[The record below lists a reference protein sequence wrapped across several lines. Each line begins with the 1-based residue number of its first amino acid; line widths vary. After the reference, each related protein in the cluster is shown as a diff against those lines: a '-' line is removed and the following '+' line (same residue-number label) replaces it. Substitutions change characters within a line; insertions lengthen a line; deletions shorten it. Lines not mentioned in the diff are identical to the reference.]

1 MAKNIEPK
9 LKKIGDYLKLEEDTV
24 FTIPEYQRA
33 YSWGIDN
40 CDKLWQD
47 INDFVESESKD
58 RYFFGTIIIN
68 CQDNDTKYGLIDG
81 QQRTTTFLLLLKAL
95 LVRINIAIERTA
107 SDEDSASLCRGLQER
122 RRRIMGILYKAE
134 TEDISDKPDAAKDAE
149 ICRRGIIL
157 ENFSINEQYKTELST
172 ILQATDYASAEAR
185 VIKIKYKQKDN
196 RYTNFFRNFKFFY
209 GNISELSDSQ
219 LNSIAKSI
227 TDNCEVIEIKS
238 WQVEQ
243 AITMFNSLNSDGLP
257 LYDSDIISAKLYAE
271 AEKRGKEKEFA
282 DLWKQLNNCINEL
295 ESTRIA
301 DINSILMARF
311 LNAGEYKFFPEV
323 ILAANLTD
331 GTKDFDELTLFHESL
346 QSGQTWN
353 KSIGNFQF
361 NISRHASKNVLN
373 QYDRLPRI
381 ERIYLAH
388 IKFDES
394 VCELMRIDGNH
405 RLSAADDVPIDFTL
419 PFCLLLFRNPSEND
433 QFTRAIFHNINAKQI
448 PLKLEENLKVI
459 LESPQVF
466 SDDTLIRDPSFGWKY
481 YLARKTLQSV
491 DFSYFPAIS
500 SYISQ
505 AKCSFFVDLFGFLL
519 KNQSVEENDSAI
531 SKVRTQLV
539 EVERAL
545 IESEITATT
554 TNIAVIG
561 ALAYYRLTNES
572 KYRGFLSWI
581 KKNNIGNVEKL
592 HIDDVINLYDEIY
605 KYVPKKV
612 FLARW
617 YPAETDAEYK
627 QSVYRIDAIKEVID
641 ELGLQLT
648 DLGTRDTG
656 TFDIREVMYHDIR
669 ECDIFIADLTG
680 ARHNVMIEVGYA
692 LKHIDTG
699 RMVFYF
705 QETDSCKNVPF
716 DVNHFSYDKIE
727 DSVEIKAKT
736 KARIMKILE
745 QAKNGEI

>member
-209 GNISELSDSQ
+209 GKISELSDSQ

-301 DINSILMARF
+301 DINSILMQYMYYIRTVNKETISETGAINVTTPGLRRYFTEINKMPITDPIGMCSDMVKLAKVWKKVSEYPQMKVLLKFNENTKLFLASYFFRF
-311 LNAGEYKFFPEV
+311 DEDNITEELVEPILECLLRLFSLLELVDVGYSSKYFKTFLFGAEVKLVSKSTTVDAITQDFNEHIRSNWDKETIWAALHDYDGIVLVYLNEFLFAKEKGLSFT
-323 ILAANLTD
+323 L
-331 GTKDFDELTLFHESL
+331 GTKYDIEHIMPYSGNNL
-346 QSGQTWN
+346 QEIRKDAEIDSEEEFYDVVN
-353 KSIGNFQF
+353 KLGNKILLEEKINRAIGN
-361 NISRHASKNVLN
+361 
-373 QYDRLPRI
+373 
-381 ERIYLAH
+381 EW
-388 IKFDES
+388 
-394 VCELMRIDGNH
+394 
-405 RLSAADDVPIDFTL
+405 
-419 PFCLLLFRNPSEND
+419 FRTKVS
-433 QFTRAIFHNINAKQI
+433 T
-448 PLKLEENLKVI
+448 KLENKTGYI
-459 LESPQVF
+459 DS
-466 SDDTLIRDPSFGWKY
+466 KY
-481 YLARKTLQSV
+481 PIA
-491 DFSYFPAIS
+491 
-500 SYISQ
+500 
-505 AKCSFFVDLFGFLL
+505 
-519 KNQSVEENDSAI
+519 
-531 SKVRTQLV
+531 
-539 EVERAL
+539 RAL
-545 IESEITATT
+545 
-554 TNIAVIG
+554 V
-561 ALAYYRLTNES
+561 S
-572 KYRGFLSWI
+572 KYQSANKPYW
-581 KKNNIGNVEKL
+581 KK
-592 HIDDVINLYDEIY
+592 DDIMS
-605 KYVPKKV
+605 
-612 FLARW
+612 A
-617 YPAETDAEYK
+617 TDKA
-627 QSVYRIDAIKEVID
+627 SDRIV
-641 ELGLQLT
+641 
-648 DLGTRDTG
+648 R
-656 TFDIREVMYHDIR
+656 F
-669 ECDIFIADLTG
+669 IF
-680 ARHNVMIEVGYA
+680 
-692 LKHIDTG
+692 
-699 RMVFYF
+699 
-705 QETDSCKNVPF
+705 
-716 DVNHFSYDKIE
+716 
-727 DSVEIKAKT
+727 
-736 KARIMKILE
+736 
-745 QAKNGEI
+745 GE

>member
-209 GNISELSDSQ
+209 GKISELSDSQ

-301 DINSILMARF
+301 DINSILMQYMYYIRTVNKETISETGAINVTTPGLRRYFTEINKMPITDPIGRCSEMVKLAKVWKKVSEYPQMKVLLKFNENTKLFLASYFFRF
-311 LNAGEYKFFPEV
+311 DEDNITEELVEPILECLLRLFSLLELVDVGYSSKYFKTFLFGAEVKLVSKSTTVDAITQDFNEHIRSNWDKETIWAALHDYDGNVLVYLNEFLFAKEKGLSFT
-323 ILAANLTD
+323 L
-331 GTKDFDELTLFHESL
+331 GTKYDIEHIMPYSGNNL
-346 QSGQTWN
+346 QEIRKDAEIDSEEEFYDVVN
-353 KSIGNFQF
+353 KLGNKILLEEKINRAIGN
-361 NISRHASKNVLN
+361 
-373 QYDRLPRI
+373 
-381 ERIYLAH
+381 EW
-388 IKFDES
+388 
-394 VCELMRIDGNH
+394 
-405 RLSAADDVPIDFTL
+405 
-419 PFCLLLFRNPSEND
+419 FRTKVS
-433 QFTRAIFHNINAKQI
+433 T
-448 PLKLEENLKVI
+448 KLENKTGYI
-459 LESPQVF
+459 DS
-466 SDDTLIRDPSFGWKY
+466 KY
-481 YLARKTLQSV
+481 PIA
-491 DFSYFPAIS
+491 
-500 SYISQ
+500 
-505 AKCSFFVDLFGFLL
+505 
-519 KNQSVEENDSAI
+519 
-531 SKVRTQLV
+531 
-539 EVERAL
+539 RAL
-545 IESEITATT
+545 
-554 TNIAVIG
+554 V
-561 ALAYYRLTNES
+561 S
-572 KYRGFLSWI
+572 KYQSANKPYW
-581 KKNNIGNVEKL
+581 KK
-592 HIDDVINLYDEIY
+592 DDIMS
-605 KYVPKKV
+605 
-612 FLARW
+612 A
-617 YPAETDAEYK
+617 TDKA
-627 QSVYRIDAIKEVID
+627 SDRIV
-641 ELGLQLT
+641 
-648 DLGTRDTG
+648 R
-656 TFDIREVMYHDIR
+656 F
-669 ECDIFIADLTG
+669 IF
-680 ARHNVMIEVGYA
+680 
-692 LKHIDTG
+692 
-699 RMVFYF
+699 
-705 QETDSCKNVPF
+705 
-716 DVNHFSYDKIE
+716 
-727 DSVEIKAKT
+727 
-736 KARIMKILE
+736 
-745 QAKNGEI
+745 GE

>member
-1 MAKNIEPK
+1 MSKNIEPK

-134 TEDISDKPDAAKDAE
+134 TEDISDKPDAAKDSE
-149 ICRRGIIL
+149 ICHREIIL

-209 GNISELSDSQ
+209 GKISELSDSQ

-282 DLWKQLNNCINEL
+282 DLWKKLNNCINEL

-301 DINSILMARF
+301 DINSILMQYMYYIRTVNKETISETGAINVTMVSGVISEARF
-311 LNAGEYKFFPEV
+311 QMLADSYEQEQDELREKITMLEEEIQNQEDQVENVDRFIQMAKKYLYLEKLTPAVLNDMVSAVYVHAPDKSSGYRIQDV
-323 ILAANLTD
+323 DISYNYIGILPANL
-331 GTKDFDELTLFHESL
+331 
-346 QSGQTWN
+346 
-353 KSIGNFQF
+353 
-361 NISRHASKNVLN
+361 
-373 QYDRLPRI
+373 
-381 ERIYLAH
+381 
-388 IKFDES
+388 
-394 VCELMRIDGNH
+394 
-405 RLSAADDVPIDFTL
+405 
-419 PFCLLLFRNPSEND
+419 
-433 QFTRAIFHNINAKQI
+433 
-448 PLKLEENLKVI
+448 
-459 LESPQVF
+459 
-466 SDDTLIRDPSFGWKY
+466 
-481 YLARKTLQSV
+481 
-491 DFSYFPAIS
+491 
-500 SYISQ
+500 
-505 AKCSFFVDLFGFLL
+505 
-519 KNQSVEENDSAI
+519 
-531 SKVRTQLV
+531 
-539 EVERAL
+539 
-545 IESEITATT
+545 
-554 TNIAVIG
+554 
-561 ALAYYRLTNES
+561 
-572 KYRGFLSWI
+572 
-581 KKNNIGNVEKL
+581 
-592 HIDDVINLYDEIY
+592 LYDI
-605 KYVPKKV
+605 
-612 FLARW
+612 
-617 YPAETDAEYK
+617 
-627 QSVYRIDAIKEVID
+627 Q
-641 ELGLQLT
+641 
-648 DLGTRDTG
+648 
-656 TFDIREVMYHDIR
+656 
-669 ECDIFIADLTG
+669 
-680 ARHNVMIEVGYA
+680 
-692 LKHIDTG
+692 
-699 RMVFYF
+699 
-705 QETDSCKNVPF
+705 
-716 DVNHFSYDKIE
+716 
-727 DSVEIKAKT
+727 
-736 KARIMKILE
+736 
-745 QAKNGEI
+745 NGETA

>member
-209 GNISELSDSQ
+209 GKISELSDSQ

-301 DINSILMARF
+301 DINSILMQYMYYIRTVNKETISETGAINVTTPGLRRYFTEVNKMPITDPIGMCSDMVKLVKVWKKVSEYPQMKVLLKFNENTKLFLASYFFRF
-311 LNAGEYKFFPEV
+311 DEDNITEELVEPILECLLRLFSLLELVDVGYSSKYFKTFLFGAEVKLVSKSTTVDAIIQDFNEHIRSNWDKETIWAALHDYDGNVLVYLNEFLFAKEKGLSFT
-323 ILAANLTD
+323 L
-331 GTKDFDELTLFHESL
+331 GTKYDIEHIMPYSGNNL
-346 QSGQTWN
+346 QEIRKDAEIDSEEEFYGVVN
-353 KSIGNFQF
+353 KLGNKILLEEKINRAIGN
-361 NISRHASKNVLN
+361 
-373 QYDRLPRI
+373 
-381 ERIYLAH
+381 EW
-388 IKFDES
+388 
-394 VCELMRIDGNH
+394 
-405 RLSAADDVPIDFTL
+405 
-419 PFCLLLFRNPSEND
+419 FRTKVS
-433 QFTRAIFHNINAKQI
+433 T
-448 PLKLEENLKVI
+448 KLENKTGYI
-459 LESPQVF
+459 DS
-466 SDDTLIRDPSFGWKY
+466 KY
-481 YLARKTLQSV
+481 PIA
-491 DFSYFPAIS
+491 
-500 SYISQ
+500 
-505 AKCSFFVDLFGFLL
+505 
-519 KNQSVEENDSAI
+519 
-531 SKVRTQLV
+531 
-539 EVERAL
+539 RAL
-545 IESEITATT
+545 
-554 TNIAVIG
+554 V
-561 ALAYYRLTNES
+561 S
-572 KYRGFLSWI
+572 KYQSANKPYW
-581 KKNNIGNVEKL
+581 KK
-592 HIDDVINLYDEIY
+592 DDIMST
-605 KYVPKKV
+605 
-612 FLARW
+612 
-617 YPAETDAEYK
+617 TDKA
-627 QSVYRIDAIKEVID
+627 SDRIVS
-641 ELGLQLT
+641 
-648 DLGTRDTG
+648 
-656 TFDIREVMYHDIR
+656 F
-669 ECDIFIADLTG
+669 IF
-680 ARHNVMIEVGYA
+680 
-692 LKHIDTG
+692 
-699 RMVFYF
+699 
-705 QETDSCKNVPF
+705 
-716 DVNHFSYDKIE
+716 
-727 DSVEIKAKT
+727 
-736 KARIMKILE
+736 
-745 QAKNGEI
+745 GE

>member
-107 SDEDSASLCRGLQER
+107 SDEESASLCRGLQER

-209 GNISELSDSQ
+209 GKISELSDSQ

-301 DINSILMARF
+301 DINSILMQYMYYIRTVNKETISETGAINVTTPGLRRYFTEVNKMPITDPIGMCSDMVKLVKVWKKVSEYPQMKLLLKFNENTKLFLASYFFRF
-311 LNAGEYKFFPEV
+311 DEDNITEELVEPILECLLRLFSLLELVDVGYSSKYFKTFMFGAEVKLVSKSTTVDAITQDFNEHIRSNWDKETIWAALHDYDGNVLVYLNEFLFAKEKGLSFT
-323 ILAANLTD
+323 L
-331 GTKDFDELTLFHESL
+331 GTKYDIEHIMPYSGNNL
-346 QSGQTWN
+346 QEIRKDAEIDSEEEFYGVVN
-353 KSIGNFQF
+353 KLGNKILLEEKINRAIGN
-361 NISRHASKNVLN
+361 
-373 QYDRLPRI
+373 
-381 ERIYLAH
+381 EW
-388 IKFDES
+388 
-394 VCELMRIDGNH
+394 
-405 RLSAADDVPIDFTL
+405 
-419 PFCLLLFRNPSEND
+419 FRTKVS
-433 QFTRAIFHNINAKQI
+433 T
-448 PLKLEENLKVI
+448 KLENKTGYI
-459 LESPQVF
+459 DS
-466 SDDTLIRDPSFGWKY
+466 KY
-481 YLARKTLQSV
+481 PIA
-491 DFSYFPAIS
+491 
-500 SYISQ
+500 
-505 AKCSFFVDLFGFLL
+505 
-519 KNQSVEENDSAI
+519 
-531 SKVRTQLV
+531 
-539 EVERAL
+539 RAL
-545 IESEITATT
+545 VSEYQSANKPYWKKDDIMSATDK
-554 TNIAVIG
+554 A
-561 ALAYYRLTNES
+561 S
-572 KYRGFLSWI
+572 
-581 KKNNIGNVEKL
+581 
-592 HIDDVINLYDEIY
+592 D
-605 KYVPKKV
+605 
-612 FLARW
+612 
-617 YPAETDAEYK
+617 
-627 QSVYRIDAIKEVID
+627 RIVS
-641 ELGLQLT
+641 
-648 DLGTRDTG
+648 
-656 TFDIREVMYHDIR
+656 F
-669 ECDIFIADLTG
+669 IF
-680 ARHNVMIEVGYA
+680 
-692 LKHIDTG
+692 
-699 RMVFYF
+699 
-705 QETDSCKNVPF
+705 
-716 DVNHFSYDKIE
+716 
-727 DSVEIKAKT
+727 
-736 KARIMKILE
+736 
-745 QAKNGEI
+745 GE

>member
-209 GNISELSDSQ
+209 GKISELSDSQ

-301 DINSILMARF
+301 DINSILMQYMYYIRTVNKETISETGAINVTTPGLRRYFTEINKMPITDPIGMCSDMVKLAKVWKKVSEYPQMKVLLKFNENTKLF
-311 LNAGEYKFFPEV
+311 LASYFFR
-323 ILAANLTD
+323 
-331 GTKDFDELTLFHESL
+331 FDEDTITEELVEPILECLLRLFSLLELVDVGYSSKYFKTFLFGAEVKLVSKSTTVDAITQDFNKHIRSNWDKETIWAALHDYDGNVLVYLNEFLFAKEKGLSFTLETKYDIEHIMPYSGNNL
-346 QSGQTWN
+346 QDIRKDAEIDSEEEFYDVVN
-353 KSIGNFQF
+353 KLGNKILLEEKINRAIGN
-361 NISRHASKNVLN
+361 
-373 QYDRLPRI
+373 
-381 ERIYLAH
+381 EW
-388 IKFDES
+388 
-394 VCELMRIDGNH
+394 
-405 RLSAADDVPIDFTL
+405 
-419 PFCLLLFRNPSEND
+419 FRTKVS
-433 QFTRAIFHNINAKQI
+433 T
-448 PLKLEENLKVI
+448 KLENKTGYI
-459 LESPQVF
+459 DS
-466 SDDTLIRDPSFGWKY
+466 KY
-481 YLARKTLQSV
+481 PIA
-491 DFSYFPAIS
+491 
-500 SYISQ
+500 
-505 AKCSFFVDLFGFLL
+505 
-519 KNQSVEENDSAI
+519 
-531 SKVRTQLV
+531 
-539 EVERAL
+539 RAL
-545 IESEITATT
+545 
-554 TNIAVIG
+554 V
-561 ALAYYRLTNES
+561 S
-572 KYRGFLSWI
+572 KYQSANKPYW
-581 KKNNIGNVEKL
+581 KK
-592 HIDDVINLYDEIY
+592 DDIMST
-605 KYVPKKV
+605 
-612 FLARW
+612 
-617 YPAETDAEYK
+617 TDKA
-627 QSVYRIDAIKEVID
+627 SDRIV
-641 ELGLQLT
+641 
-648 DLGTRDTG
+648 R
-656 TFDIREVMYHDIR
+656 F
-669 ECDIFIADLTG
+669 IF
-680 ARHNVMIEVGYA
+680 
-692 LKHIDTG
+692 
-699 RMVFYF
+699 
-705 QETDSCKNVPF
+705 
-716 DVNHFSYDKIE
+716 
-727 DSVEIKAKT
+727 
-736 KARIMKILE
+736 
-745 QAKNGEI
+745 GE

>member
-209 GNISELSDSQ
+209 GKISELSDSQ

-301 DINSILMARF
+301 DINSILMQYMYYIRTVNKETISETGAINVTTPGLRRYFTEVNKMPITDPIGMCSDMVKLVKVWKKVSEYPQMKVLLKFNENTKLFLASYFFRF
-311 LNAGEYKFFPEV
+311 DEDNITEELVEPILECLLRLFSLLELVDVGYSSKYFKTFLFGAEVKLVSKSTTVDAITQDFNEHIRSNWDKETIWAALHDYDGNVLVYLNEFLFAKEKGLSFT
-323 ILAANLTD
+323 L
-331 GTKDFDELTLFHESL
+331 GTKYDIEHIMPYSGNNL
-346 QSGQTWN
+346 QEIRKDAEIDSEEEFYGVVN
-353 KSIGNFQF
+353 KLGNKILLEEKINRAIGN
-361 NISRHASKNVLN
+361 
-373 QYDRLPRI
+373 
-381 ERIYLAH
+381 EW
-388 IKFDES
+388 
-394 VCELMRIDGNH
+394 
-405 RLSAADDVPIDFTL
+405 
-419 PFCLLLFRNPSEND
+419 FRTKVS
-433 QFTRAIFHNINAKQI
+433 T
-448 PLKLEENLKVI
+448 KLENKTGYI
-459 LESPQVF
+459 DS
-466 SDDTLIRDPSFGWKY
+466 KY
-481 YLARKTLQSV
+481 PIA
-491 DFSYFPAIS
+491 
-500 SYISQ
+500 
-505 AKCSFFVDLFGFLL
+505 
-519 KNQSVEENDSAI
+519 
-531 SKVRTQLV
+531 
-539 EVERAL
+539 RAL
-545 IESEITATT
+545 
-554 TNIAVIG
+554 V
-561 ALAYYRLTNES
+561 S
-572 KYRGFLSWI
+572 KYQSANKPYWKKDDIMSATDKASDRIVRFIFGEQFYFLSELKI
-581 KKNNIGNVEKL
+581 PDKENENV
-592 HIDDVINLYDEIY
+592 
-605 KYVPKKV
+605 
-612 FLARW
+612 
-617 YPAETDAEYK
+617 
-627 QSVYRIDAIKEVID
+627 
-641 ELGLQLT
+641 
-648 DLGTRDTG
+648 
-656 TFDIREVMYHDIR
+656 
-669 ECDIFIADLTG
+669 
-680 ARHNVMIEVGYA
+680 
-692 LKHIDTG
+692 
-699 RMVFYF
+699 
-705 QETDSCKNVPF
+705 
-716 DVNHFSYDKIE
+716 
-727 DSVEIKAKT
+727 
-736 KARIMKILE
+736 
-745 QAKNGEI
+745 

>member
-209 GNISELSDSQ
+209 GKISELSDSQ

-301 DINSILMARF
+301 DINSILMQYMYYIRTVNKETISETGAINVTTPGLRRYFTEINKMPITDPIGMCSDMVKLAKVWKKVSEYPQMKVLLKFNENTKLF
-311 LNAGEYKFFPEV
+311 LASYFFR
-323 ILAANLTD
+323 
-331 GTKDFDELTLFHESL
+331 FDEDTITEELVEPILECLLRLFSLLELVDVGYSSKYFKTFLFGAEVKLVSKSTTVDAITQDFNKHIRSNWDKETIWAALHDYDGNVLVYLNEFLFAKEKGLSFTLETKYDIEHIMPYSGNNL
-346 QSGQTWN
+346 QEIRKDAEIDSEEEFYGVVN
-353 KSIGNFQF
+353 KLGNKILLEEKINRAIGN
-361 NISRHASKNVLN
+361 
-373 QYDRLPRI
+373 
-381 ERIYLAH
+381 EW
-388 IKFDES
+388 
-394 VCELMRIDGNH
+394 
-405 RLSAADDVPIDFTL
+405 
-419 PFCLLLFRNPSEND
+419 FRTKVS
-433 QFTRAIFHNINAKQI
+433 T
-448 PLKLEENLKVI
+448 KLENKTGYI
-459 LESPQVF
+459 DS
-466 SDDTLIRDPSFGWKY
+466 KY
-481 YLARKTLQSV
+481 PIA
-491 DFSYFPAIS
+491 
-500 SYISQ
+500 
-505 AKCSFFVDLFGFLL
+505 
-519 KNQSVEENDSAI
+519 
-531 SKVRTQLV
+531 
-539 EVERAL
+539 RAL
-545 IESEITATT
+545 
-554 TNIAVIG
+554 V
-561 ALAYYRLTNES
+561 S
-572 KYRGFLSWI
+572 KYQSANKPYW
-581 KKNNIGNVEKL
+581 KK
-592 HIDDVINLYDEIY
+592 DDIMST
-605 KYVPKKV
+605 
-612 FLARW
+612 
-617 YPAETDAEYK
+617 TDKA
-627 QSVYRIDAIKEVID
+627 SDRIV
-641 ELGLQLT
+641 
-648 DLGTRDTG
+648 R
-656 TFDIREVMYHDIR
+656 F
-669 ECDIFIADLTG
+669 IF
-680 ARHNVMIEVGYA
+680 
-692 LKHIDTG
+692 
-699 RMVFYF
+699 
-705 QETDSCKNVPF
+705 
-716 DVNHFSYDKIE
+716 
-727 DSVEIKAKT
+727 
-736 KARIMKILE
+736 
-745 QAKNGEI
+745 GE

>member
-134 TEDISDKPDAAKDAE
+134 TEDISDKPDAAKDSE
-149 ICRRGIIL
+149 ICHREIIL

-209 GNISELSDSQ
+209 GKISELSDSQ

-301 DINSILMARF
+301 DINSILMQYMYYIRTVNKETISETGAINVTTPGLRRYFTEINKMPITDPIGMCSDMVKLAKVWKKVSEYPQMKVLLKFNENTKLFLASYFFRF
-311 LNAGEYKFFPEV
+311 DEDNITEELVEPILECLLRLFSLLELVDVGYSSKYFKTFLFGTEVKLVSKSTTVDAITQDFNEHIRSNWDKETIWAALHDYDGNVLVYLNEFLFAKEKGLSFT
-323 ILAANLTD
+323 L
-331 GTKDFDELTLFHESL
+331 GTKYDIEHIMPYSGNNL
-346 QSGQTWN
+346 QEIRKDAEIDSEEEFYGVVN
-353 KSIGNFQF
+353 KLGNKILLEEKINRAIGN
-361 NISRHASKNVLN
+361 
-373 QYDRLPRI
+373 
-381 ERIYLAH
+381 EW
-388 IKFDES
+388 
-394 VCELMRIDGNH
+394 
-405 RLSAADDVPIDFTL
+405 
-419 PFCLLLFRNPSEND
+419 FRTKVS
-433 QFTRAIFHNINAKQI
+433 T
-448 PLKLEENLKVI
+448 KLENKTGYI
-459 LESPQVF
+459 DS
-466 SDDTLIRDPSFGWKY
+466 KY
-481 YLARKTLQSV
+481 PIA
-491 DFSYFPAIS
+491 
-500 SYISQ
+500 
-505 AKCSFFVDLFGFLL
+505 
-519 KNQSVEENDSAI
+519 
-531 SKVRTQLV
+531 
-539 EVERAL
+539 RAL
-545 IESEITATT
+545 
-554 TNIAVIG
+554 V
-561 ALAYYRLTNES
+561 S
-572 KYRGFLSWI
+572 KYQSANKPYW
-581 KKNNIGNVEKL
+581 KK
-592 HIDDVINLYDEIY
+592 DDIMST
-605 KYVPKKV
+605 
-612 FLARW
+612 
-617 YPAETDAEYK
+617 TDKA
-627 QSVYRIDAIKEVID
+627 SDRIV
-641 ELGLQLT
+641 
-648 DLGTRDTG
+648 R
-656 TFDIREVMYHDIR
+656 F
-669 ECDIFIADLTG
+669 IF
-680 ARHNVMIEVGYA
+680 
-692 LKHIDTG
+692 
-699 RMVFYF
+699 
-705 QETDSCKNVPF
+705 
-716 DVNHFSYDKIE
+716 
-727 DSVEIKAKT
+727 
-736 KARIMKILE
+736 
-745 QAKNGEI
+745 GE

>member
-209 GNISELSDSQ
+209 GKISELSDSQ

-301 DINSILMARF
+301 DINSILMQYMYYIRTVNKETISETGAINVTTPGLRRYFTEVNKMPITDAIGMCSDMVKLVKVWKKVSEYPQMKVLLKFNENTKLFLASYFFRF
-311 LNAGEYKFFPEV
+311 DEDNITEELVEPILECLLRLFSLLELVDVGYSSKYFKTFLFGAEVKLVSKSTTVDAITQDFNEHIRSNWDKETIWAALHDYDGNVLVYLNEFLFAKEKGLSFT
-323 ILAANLTD
+323 L
-331 GTKDFDELTLFHESL
+331 GTKYDIEHIMPYSGNNL
-346 QSGQTWN
+346 QEIRKDAEIDSEEEFYGVVN
-353 KSIGNFQF
+353 KLGNKILLEEKINRAIGN
-361 NISRHASKNVLN
+361 
-373 QYDRLPRI
+373 
-381 ERIYLAH
+381 EW
-388 IKFDES
+388 
-394 VCELMRIDGNH
+394 
-405 RLSAADDVPIDFTL
+405 
-419 PFCLLLFRNPSEND
+419 FRTKVS
-433 QFTRAIFHNINAKQI
+433 T
-448 PLKLEENLKVI
+448 KLENKTGYI
-459 LESPQVF
+459 DS
-466 SDDTLIRDPSFGWKY
+466 KY
-481 YLARKTLQSV
+481 PIA
-491 DFSYFPAIS
+491 
-500 SYISQ
+500 
-505 AKCSFFVDLFGFLL
+505 
-519 KNQSVEENDSAI
+519 
-531 SKVRTQLV
+531 
-539 EVERAL
+539 RAL
-545 IESEITATT
+545 
-554 TNIAVIG
+554 V
-561 ALAYYRLTNES
+561 S
-572 KYRGFLSWI
+572 KYQSANKPYW
-581 KKNNIGNVEKL
+581 KK
-592 HIDDVINLYDEIY
+592 DDIMS
-605 KYVPKKV
+605 
-612 FLARW
+612 A
-617 YPAETDAEYK
+617 TDKA
-627 QSVYRIDAIKEVID
+627 SDRIV
-641 ELGLQLT
+641 
-648 DLGTRDTG
+648 R
-656 TFDIREVMYHDIR
+656 F
-669 ECDIFIADLTG
+669 IF
-680 ARHNVMIEVGYA
+680 
-692 LKHIDTG
+692 
-699 RMVFYF
+699 
-705 QETDSCKNVPF
+705 
-716 DVNHFSYDKIE
+716 
-727 DSVEIKAKT
+727 
-736 KARIMKILE
+736 
-745 QAKNGEI
+745 GE

>member
-209 GNISELSDSQ
+209 GKISELSDSQ

-227 TDNCEVIEIKS
+227 TDNSEVIEIKS

-301 DINSILMARF
+301 DINSILMQYMYYIRTVNKETISETGAINVTTPGLRRYFTEVNKMTITDPIGMCSDMVKQVKVWKKVSEYPQMKVLLKFNENTKLFLASYFFRF
-311 LNAGEYKFFPEV
+311 DEDNITEELVEPILECLLRLFSLLELVDVGYSSKYFKTFLFGAEVKLVSKSTTVDAITQDFNEHIRSNWDKEIIWAALHDYDGNVLVYLNEFLFAKEKGLSFT
-323 ILAANLTD
+323 L
-331 GTKDFDELTLFHESL
+331 GTKYDIEHIMPYSGNNL
-346 QSGQTWN
+346 QEIRKDAEIDSEEEFYGVVN
-353 KSIGNFQF
+353 KLGNKILLEEKINRAIGN
-361 NISRHASKNVLN
+361 
-373 QYDRLPRI
+373 
-381 ERIYLAH
+381 EW
-388 IKFDES
+388 
-394 VCELMRIDGNH
+394 
-405 RLSAADDVPIDFTL
+405 
-419 PFCLLLFRNPSEND
+419 FRTKVS
-433 QFTRAIFHNINAKQI
+433 T
-448 PLKLEENLKVI
+448 KLENKTGYI
-459 LESPQVF
+459 DS
-466 SDDTLIRDPSFGWKY
+466 KY
-481 YLARKTLQSV
+481 PIA
-491 DFSYFPAIS
+491 
-500 SYISQ
+500 
-505 AKCSFFVDLFGFLL
+505 
-519 KNQSVEENDSAI
+519 
-531 SKVRTQLV
+531 
-539 EVERAL
+539 RAL
-545 IESEITATT
+545 
-554 TNIAVIG
+554 V
-561 ALAYYRLTNES
+561 S
-572 KYRGFLSWI
+572 KYQSANKPYW
-581 KKNNIGNVEKL
+581 KK
-592 HIDDVINLYDEIY
+592 DDIMS
-605 KYVPKKV
+605 
-612 FLARW
+612 A
-617 YPAETDAEYK
+617 TDKA
-627 QSVYRIDAIKEVID
+627 SDRTVR
-641 ELGLQLT
+641 
-648 DLGTRDTG
+648 
-656 TFDIREVMYHDIR
+656 F
-669 ECDIFIADLTG
+669 IF
-680 ARHNVMIEVGYA
+680 
-692 LKHIDTG
+692 
-699 RMVFYF
+699 
-705 QETDSCKNVPF
+705 
-716 DVNHFSYDKIE
+716 
-727 DSVEIKAKT
+727 
-736 KARIMKILE
+736 
-745 QAKNGEI
+745 GE

>member
-95 LVRINIAIERTA
+95 LVGINIAIERTA

-209 GNISELSDSQ
+209 GKISELSDSQ

-301 DINSILMARF
+301 DINSILMQYMYYIRTVNKETISETGAINVTTPGLRRYFTEVNKMPITDPIGMCSDMVKLVKVWKKVSEYPQMKVLLKFNENTKLFLASYFFRF
-311 LNAGEYKFFPEV
+311 DEDNITEELVEPILECLLRLFSLLELVDVGYSSKYFKTFLFGAEVKLVSKSTTVDAITQDFNEHIRSNWDKETIWAALHDYDGNVLVYLNEFLFAKEKGLSFT
-323 ILAANLTD
+323 L
-331 GTKDFDELTLFHESL
+331 GTKYDIEHIMPYSGNNL
-346 QSGQTWN
+346 QEIRKDAEIDSEEEFYGVVN
-353 KSIGNFQF
+353 KLGNKILLEEKINRAIGN
-361 NISRHASKNVLN
+361 
-373 QYDRLPRI
+373 
-381 ERIYLAH
+381 EW
-388 IKFDES
+388 
-394 VCELMRIDGNH
+394 
-405 RLSAADDVPIDFTL
+405 
-419 PFCLLLFRNPSEND
+419 FRTKVS
-433 QFTRAIFHNINAKQI
+433 T
-448 PLKLEENLKVI
+448 KLENKTGYI
-459 LESPQVF
+459 DS
-466 SDDTLIRDPSFGWKY
+466 KY
-481 YLARKTLQSV
+481 PIA
-491 DFSYFPAIS
+491 
-500 SYISQ
+500 
-505 AKCSFFVDLFGFLL
+505 
-519 KNQSVEENDSAI
+519 
-531 SKVRTQLV
+531 
-539 EVERAL
+539 RAL
-545 IESEITATT
+545 
-554 TNIAVIG
+554 V
-561 ALAYYRLTNES
+561 S
-572 KYRGFLSWI
+572 KYQSANKPYW
-581 KKNNIGNVEKL
+581 KK
-592 HIDDVINLYDEIY
+592 DDIMST
-605 KYVPKKV
+605 
-612 FLARW
+612 
-617 YPAETDAEYK
+617 TDKA
-627 QSVYRIDAIKEVID
+627 SDRIVS
-641 ELGLQLT
+641 
-648 DLGTRDTG
+648 
-656 TFDIREVMYHDIR
+656 F
-669 ECDIFIADLTG
+669 IF
-680 ARHNVMIEVGYA
+680 
-692 LKHIDTG
+692 
-699 RMVFYF
+699 
-705 QETDSCKNVPF
+705 
-716 DVNHFSYDKIE
+716 
-727 DSVEIKAKT
+727 
-736 KARIMKILE
+736 
-745 QAKNGEI
+745 GE

>member
-157 ENFSINEQYKTELST
+157 ENYSINEQYKTELST

-209 GNISELSDSQ
+209 GKISELSDSQ

-301 DINSILMARF
+301 DINSILMQYMYYIRTVNKETISETGAINVTTPGLRRYFTEVNKMPITDPIGMCSDMVKLVKVWKKVSEYPQMKVLLKFNENTKLFLASYFFRF
-311 LNAGEYKFFPEV
+311 DEDNITEELVEPILECLLRLFSLLELVDVGYSSKYFKTFLFGAEVKLVSKSTTVDAITQDFNEHIRSNWDKETIWAALHDYDGNVLVYLNEFLFAKEKGLSFT
-323 ILAANLTD
+323 L
-331 GTKDFDELTLFHESL
+331 GTKYDIEHIMPYSGNNL
-346 QSGQTWN
+346 QEIRKDAEIDSEEEFYGVVN
-353 KSIGNFQF
+353 KLGNKILLEEKINRAIGN
-361 NISRHASKNVLN
+361 KW
-373 QYDRLPRI
+373 
-381 ERIYLAH
+381 
-388 IKFDES
+388 
-394 VCELMRIDGNH
+394 
-405 RLSAADDVPIDFTL
+405 
-419 PFCLLLFRNPSEND
+419 FRTKVS
-433 QFTRAIFHNINAKQI
+433 T
-448 PLKLEENLKVI
+448 KLENKTGYI
-459 LESPQVF
+459 DS
-466 SDDTLIRDPSFGWKY
+466 KY
-481 YLARKTLQSV
+481 PIA
-491 DFSYFPAIS
+491 
-500 SYISQ
+500 
-505 AKCSFFVDLFGFLL
+505 
-519 KNQSVEENDSAI
+519 
-531 SKVRTQLV
+531 
-539 EVERAL
+539 RAL
-545 IESEITATT
+545 
-554 TNIAVIG
+554 V
-561 ALAYYRLTNES
+561 S
-572 KYRGFLSWI
+572 KYQSANKPYW
-581 KKNNIGNVEKL
+581 KK
-592 HIDDVINLYDEIY
+592 DDIMS
-605 KYVPKKV
+605 
-612 FLARW
+612 A
-617 YPAETDAEYK
+617 TDKA
-627 QSVYRIDAIKEVID
+627 SDRIV
-641 ELGLQLT
+641 
-648 DLGTRDTG
+648 R
-656 TFDIREVMYHDIR
+656 F
-669 ECDIFIADLTG
+669 IF
-680 ARHNVMIEVGYA
+680 
-692 LKHIDTG
+692 
-699 RMVFYF
+699 
-705 QETDSCKNVPF
+705 
-716 DVNHFSYDKIE
+716 
-727 DSVEIKAKT
+727 
-736 KARIMKILE
+736 
-745 QAKNGEI
+745 GE

>member
-47 INDFVESESKD
+47 ISGFVESESKD

-209 GNISELSDSQ
+209 GKISELSDSQ

-301 DINSILMARF
+301 DINSILMQYMYYIRTVNKETISETGAINVTTPGLRRYFTEINKMPITDPIGMCSDMVKLAKVWKKVSEYPQMKVLLKFNENTKLFLASYFFRF
-311 LNAGEYKFFPEV
+311 DEDNITEELVEPILECLLRLFSLLELVDVGYSSKYFKTFLFGAEVKLVSKSTTVDAITQDFNEHIRSNWDKETIWAALHDYDGNVLVYLNEFLFAKEKGLSFT
-323 ILAANLTD
+323 L
-331 GTKDFDELTLFHESL
+331 GTKYDIEHIMPYSGNNL
-346 QSGQTWN
+346 QEIRKDAEIDSEEEFYGVVN
-353 KSIGNFQF
+353 KLGNKILLEEKINRAIGN
-361 NISRHASKNVLN
+361 
-373 QYDRLPRI
+373 
-381 ERIYLAH
+381 EW
-388 IKFDES
+388 
-394 VCELMRIDGNH
+394 
-405 RLSAADDVPIDFTL
+405 
-419 PFCLLLFRNPSEND
+419 FRTKVS
-433 QFTRAIFHNINAKQI
+433 T
-448 PLKLEENLKVI
+448 KLENKTGYI
-459 LESPQVF
+459 DS
-466 SDDTLIRDPSFGWKY
+466 KY
-481 YLARKTLQSV
+481 PIA
-491 DFSYFPAIS
+491 
-500 SYISQ
+500 
-505 AKCSFFVDLFGFLL
+505 
-519 KNQSVEENDSAI
+519 
-531 SKVRTQLV
+531 
-539 EVERAL
+539 RAL
-545 IESEITATT
+545 
-554 TNIAVIG
+554 V
-561 ALAYYRLTNES
+561 S
-572 KYRGFLSWI
+572 KYQSANKPYW
-581 KKNNIGNVEKL
+581 KK
-592 HIDDVINLYDEIY
+592 DDIMS
-605 KYVPKKV
+605 
-612 FLARW
+612 A
-617 YPAETDAEYK
+617 TDKA
-627 QSVYRIDAIKEVID
+627 SDRIV
-641 ELGLQLT
+641 
-648 DLGTRDTG
+648 R
-656 TFDIREVMYHDIR
+656 F
-669 ECDIFIADLTG
+669 IF
-680 ARHNVMIEVGYA
+680 
-692 LKHIDTG
+692 
-699 RMVFYF
+699 
-705 QETDSCKNVPF
+705 
-716 DVNHFSYDKIE
+716 
-727 DSVEIKAKT
+727 
-736 KARIMKILE
+736 
-745 QAKNGEI
+745 GE